1 MAGKKKDPKS
11 VLSKSFVD
19 NHHDINEDEA
29 LELIYSANKQ
39 VKELNEEMTDDDQL
53 NAAKQIVKDLTKG
66 YTSAINYE
74 KAKIEYLIERVEAIR
89 ANEVNP
95 SSGLQ

>member
-1 MAGKKKDPKS
+1 MAKKDPKK

-19 NHHDINEDEA
+19 NHQDINEDEA
-29 LELIYSANKQ
+29 LDLLYSASKQ
-39 VKELNEEMTDDDQL
+39 IKELNEEMEGDDQL

-74 KAKIEYLIERVEAIR
+74 KAKIEYLIQRVEEIR

-95 SSGLQ
+95 TSGL